1 MDKIIMICGAG
12 DSSNYLYNNIEQSFH
27 ISKVFIVGDGKK
39 SEFLKKRI
47 KRLGLLKVV
56 GQILFIIYTKLFL
69 RGSADQRIKE
79 INEEFGMNREGIPG
93 EKVKYIDDVNSVQMR
108 EEILQMKPDLVI
120 INGTP
125 IIESHILNAADCHF
139 LNIHVGI
146 TPKYRGVHGG
156 YWALFEND
164 TDLVGVTTHFVD
176 TGIDT
181 GQVLDQSTVKISEK
195 DNFLTYPHLQTGAA
209 LMKHNR
215 IIRSILD
222 GNIVYQTPLSGESRI
237 WTHPTLW
244 QYVYG
249 RILKKVK

>member
-12 DSSNYLYNNIEQSFH
+12 DSSNYVYNNIEQSFH
-27 ISKVFIVGDGKK
+27 ISKVFIVGEGKK

-47 KRLGLLKVV
+47 KRFGILKVM
-56 GQILFIIYTKLFL
+56 GQILFIIYTKSIL

-79 INEEFGMNREGIPG
+79 INEEYGMNRENIPE
-93 EKVKYIDDVNSVQMR
+93 EKIEYIDSVNSLHMQQVIAR
-108 EEILQMKPDLVI
+108 LDPNLII

-125 IIESHILNAADCHF
+125 IIKRHILDAADCHF

-164 TDLVGVTTHFVD
+164 PGLMGATTHFVD
-176 TGIDT
+176 AGIDT
-181 GQVLDQSTVKISEK
+181 GLVLDQSTVQVSEK

-209 LMKHNR
+209 LLNHNR

-222 GNIVYQTPLSGESRI
+222 DNIVYQTPLSNESRI

-249 RILKKVK
+249 RVLKKVK

>member
-12 DSSNYLYNNIEQSFH
+12 DSSNYVYNNIEQSFQV
-27 ISKVFIVGDGKK
+27 SKVFIVGDGRK
-39 SEFLKKRI
+39 SEFLKKRV
-47 KRLGLLKVV
+47 KRFGFLKVM

-69 RGSADQRIKE
+69 RGSAEQRIEE
-79 INEEFGMNREGIPG
+79 INEAYGMNRENIPE
-93 EKVKYIDDVNSVQMR
+93 EKIEYVGSVNSLHMQQAISR
-108 EEILQMKPDLVI
+108 LDPDLVI

-125 IIESHILNAADCHF
+125 IIKSHILDSVDCHF

-164 TDLVGVTTHFVD
+164 TDLVGATTHFVD
-176 TGIDT
+176 EGVDT
-181 GQVLDQSTVKISEK
+181 GLVLDQSTVQVSER

-209 LMKHNR
+209 LLNHNR

-222 GNIVYQTPLSGESRI
+222 DNIKYQTPLSNESRL

-249 RILKKVK
+249 RVLKKVK